1 VVLPAEVFRELDIHR
16 FRCAPRDKQ
25 PNDPHIRKGLFEDR
39 RGRPV
44 VRPGCPWLRPSIK
57 ASLGAILE
65 AAVQIDALTL
75 KGGTAI

>member
-1 VVLPAEVFRELDIHR
+1 
-16 FRCAPRDKQ
+16 
-25 PNDPHIRKGLFEDR
+25 
-39 RGRPV
+39 
-44 VRPGCPWLRPSIK
+44 LRPSIK